1 LQNIL
6 LHLSGT
12 PSSVIVEKILLT
24 ILEILVP
31 EKYNFHE
38 KEVVEA
44 IIK

>member
-12 PSSVIVEKILLT
+12 PSSAIVEKILLT
-24 ILEILVP
+24 ILEILDP
-31 EKYNFHE
+31 EKYNSH
-38 KEVVEA
+38 KQEVVEA